1 MGGYNKFNVTFS
13 INGVEFVDCRA
24 FLKVGFLD
32 YRRIG
37 ADEHNNVD
45 GLLTAD
51 AVEAHVLANQI
62 NFENLMTEEQM
73 NNDFL
78 NGGF

>member
-1 MGGYNKFNVTFS
+1 MGGYDKFNVTFT

-37 ADEHNNVD
+37 ADEYNNVESP
-45 GLLTAD
+45 LSASM
-51 AVEAHVLANQI
+51 VEGHALANQI

-78 NGGF
+78 NGGL

>member
-1 MGGYNKFNVTFS
+1 MGGYNKFNVIFC
-13 INGVEFVDCRA
+13 INGVELVDCRA
-24 FLKVGFLD
+24 FLKVGLFD

-51 AVEAHVLANQI
+51 AVECHALANQI

-73 NNDFL
+73 NNEFL
-78 NGGF
+78 NN

>member
-1 MGGYNKFNVTFS
+1 MGGYNKFNVTFT

-37 ADEHNNVD
+37 ADEHNCVD